1 MLSEKFSKKEES
13 LRDLQ
18 RDYRYKLEEV
28 EKLARVEKEKH
39 DTVEVK
45 CCVVFFGV
53 LQIVLWVVVRIV
65 NKNFITGCSLD
76 CDFFNHFLFSVVQL
90 KFSFNSLSR

>member
-1 MLSEKFSKKEES
+1 M
-13 LRDLQ
+13 
-18 RDYRYKLEEV
+18 
-28 EKLARVEKEKH
+28 EKEKH

-76 CDFFNHFLFSVVQL
+76 CDFFNNFFIFRSAVEILVELVDSNFVYVLFFACSMSIGNDTDCQ
-90 KFSFNSLSR
+90 NS

>member
-45 CCVVFFGV
+45 YSAVFFSV
-53 LQIVLWVVVRIV
+53 LQIVPWVVIRIV
-65 NKNFITGCSLD
+65 YKNFITGCSLD
-76 CDFFNHFLFSVVQL
+76 CDFFNRFSIE
-90 KFSFNSLSR
+90 FDGWSW

>member
-18 RDYRYKLEEV
+18 RDYKYKLEEV

-45 CCVVFFGV
+45 YCVVFFSV
-53 LQIVLWVVVRIV
+53 LQIVSRHYSAS
-65 NKNFITGCSLD
+65 CSLD
-76 CDFFNHFLFSVVQL
+76 
-90 KFSFNSLSR
+90 